1 MFVSFLKFN
10 TEKVTCLRK
19 LIANCYGVLS
29 PCLLNRVNVMWLFTI
44 WSNYLK
50 ANIIWN
56 LCPVI
61 GYQSLQWLFSF
72 SWKTTSAVVRAL
84 PPPKMASRAAKW
96 PPVGMKY
103 RIWIKLTHCW
113 TICSFVCF
121 FWLGSIIKSVRW
133 KRLQCQG
140 LLGRRRLKSGAWSL
154 MVEYIR

>member
-84 PPPKMASRAAKW
+84 PPPKWQAEQQNDPLLGWNTESELNWLIVELFVLLCVSFGWEASLRVWDEK
-96 PPVGMKY
+96 G
-103 RIWIKLTHCW
+103 C
-113 TICSFVCF
+113 
-121 FWLGSIIKSVRW
+121 SVRV
-133 KRLQCQG
+133 
-140 LLGRRRLKSGAWSL
+140 SL
-154 MVEYIR
+154 EGEDWNLVPEV